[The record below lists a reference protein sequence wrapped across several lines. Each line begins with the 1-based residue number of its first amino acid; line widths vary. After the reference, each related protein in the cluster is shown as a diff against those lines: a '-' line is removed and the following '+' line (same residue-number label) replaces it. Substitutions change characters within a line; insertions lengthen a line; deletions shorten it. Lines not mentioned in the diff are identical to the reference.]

1 MGFYKVVWK
10 RSAKKELKKLPKD
23 IIVNIISTVESLK
36 NEPRPV
42 GVKKL
47 VGTQHTYRQRI
58 GNYRI
63 VYSIENE
70 LLAIE
75 VVRVGHR
82 KDVYRN
88 IT

>member
-1 MGFYKVVWK
+1 MGFYKVIWK

-23 IIVNIISTVESLK
+23 IIVNIISAVESLE

-70 LLAIE
+70 LLIIE

>member
-42 GVKKL
+42 GIKKL

-70 LLAIE
+70 LLVIE

>member
-1 MGFYKVVWK
+1 MGFYKVIWK

-58 GNYRI
+58 GNYRRLF
-63 VYSIENE
+63 N
-70 LLAIE
+70 
-75 VVRVGHR
+75 
-82 KDVYRN
+82 
-88 IT
+88 

>member
-1 MGFYKVVWK
+1 VGFYKVIWK

-23 IIVNIISTVESLK
+23 IIVNIISAVESLK

-70 LLAIE
+70 LLVIE
-75 VVRVGHR
+75 VVRIGHR

>member
-1 MGFYKVVWK
+1 MGFYKVIWK

-70 LLAIE
+70 LLVIE